1 MPWCRNSRDSKRFR
15 DSREVIKIFWESL
28 PGAFR
33 IVNADCDVAEA
44 HEGKTHR
51 DPMVVIGVDQ
61 LVAGFRRSG
70 LA

>member
-15 DSREVIKIFWESL
+15 GSREVIKIFWESL

-33 IVNADCDVAEA
+33 IVNADCDVTEA
-44 HEGKTHR
+44 HEGKAHR